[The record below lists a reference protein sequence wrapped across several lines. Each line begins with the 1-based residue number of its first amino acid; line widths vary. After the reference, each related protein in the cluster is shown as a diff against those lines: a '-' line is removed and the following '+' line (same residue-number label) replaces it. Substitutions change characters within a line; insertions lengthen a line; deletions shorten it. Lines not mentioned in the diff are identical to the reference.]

1 MDEQSIKKLPS
12 KAARGTFIADRRPP
26 TFDDG
31 IFPQQVISSVAH
43 VTMWVWAGMFSPGF
57 SWGGD
62 VIDVTAWIIDGGA
75 FQLHHCGADAFL
87 IAATAGARLN
97 ASAFVVSHAS
107 AAGIL
112 LSSGE
117 VTMRASVNQEC
128 AVNCSYCRFD
138 MQVAVSVCLPV
149 SVIAFLPLR

>member
-1 MDEQSIKKLPS
+1 M
-12 KAARGTFIADRRPP
+12 
-26 TFDDG
+26 
-31 IFPQQVISSVAH
+31 
-43 VTMWVWAGMFSPGF
+43 
-57 SWGGD
+57 
-62 VIDVTAWIIDGGA
+62 IDVMEWMIDGGA

-87 IAATAGARLN
+87 ITATAGATLN

-112 LSSGE
+112 QSSGA

-128 AVNCSYCRFD
+128 VVNCSYWRFD

-149 SVIAFLPLR
+149 LVIAFLPLR